1 MPKPLPD
8 ATLYESSSDVFQGG
22 NAGSNP
28 AGDAKKIRGLQLR
41 SPFRFHPL

>member
-28 AGDAKKIRGLQLR
+28 AGDAKKFKGLRLAA
-41 SPFRFHPL
+41 PFAFPYG